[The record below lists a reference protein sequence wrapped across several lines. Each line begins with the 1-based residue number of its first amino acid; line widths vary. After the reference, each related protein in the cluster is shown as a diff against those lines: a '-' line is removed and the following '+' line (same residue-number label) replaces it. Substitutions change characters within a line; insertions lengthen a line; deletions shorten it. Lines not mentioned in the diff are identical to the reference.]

1 MKTDEEVLRECV
13 KIAVGNGWD
22 IVSEAY
28 DNEYIEK
35 EGVVFSNFEGNEVEY
50 DLAEYGNEVYI
61 CFRCSEEGRNE
72 SDTHPSEY
80 SGTLEELLFSHS
92 FCRKLFGEQKAITE
106 EQYNKLDDLTAAIF
120 YKGEGY
126 ENMECRW
133 QHHIQ
138 KLALST
144 DRISYLRKWLNNSS
158 KA

>member
-1 MKTDEEVLRECV
+1 MKTDEEVLKECV
-13 KIAVGNGWD
+13 KIAVGNGFKYEDPEYIDWVCGCNFEYD
-22 IVSEAY
+22 IDDNTIVSDGLIY
-28 DNEYIEK
+28 LD
-35 EGVVFSNFEGNEVEY
+35 V
-50 DLAEYGNEVYI
+50 
-61 CFRCSEEGRNE
+61 
-72 SDTHPSEY
+72 DT
-80 SGTLEELLFSHS
+80 LLFNHS

-120 YKGEGY
+120 SKGEGY

>member
-1 MKTDEEVLRECV
+1 MKTDEEVLKECV

-61 CFRCSEEGRNE
+61 CFRCSEEGRDE

-80 SGTLEELLFSHS
+80 SGKLEELLFSHS
-92 FCRKLFGEQKAITE
+92 FCRKLFGEKFT
-106 EQYNKLDDLTAAIF
+106 NKCKVVGSDDFKYTNP
-120 YKGEGY
+120 E
-126 ENMECRW
+126 W
-133 QHHIQ
+133 HIHIIG
-138 KLALST
+138 LALST